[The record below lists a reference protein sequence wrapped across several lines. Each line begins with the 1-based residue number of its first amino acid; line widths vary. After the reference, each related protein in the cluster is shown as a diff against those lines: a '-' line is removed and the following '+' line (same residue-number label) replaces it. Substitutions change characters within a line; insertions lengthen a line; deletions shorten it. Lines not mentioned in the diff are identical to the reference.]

1 MINRTVLSWGKNR
14 RQSGAGGYPSKT
26 PSQSNGIRKHWRM
39 FGMGARSILCIC
51 AENYTDADYH
61 HTTTRADASCAPLGN
76 CTPLAVS
83 DDGQKSHPE
92 QSAWFGK
99 TVKRLRTRSE
109 PGGDRERKRSGRAD
123 RGREGGQ
130 SDDDVL
136 HHQMARL
143 HLITPTKIA
152 ATGERIQATTSSFRD
167 DTDTDVLMGAN
178 PREEEPGG
186 VQAAGKLLQ
195 GGEGWLENQE
205 ESDPAWEALKR
216 RVLYLE
222 ENGSS
227 SLEMNKAERALRE
240 LRAQLRRGWAEEVMR
255 TKEREE
261 CTRSTKKRR
270 RNAGWWTYENGDLLR
285 CTVTVSESLCEKE
298 GSCSRCL
305 SSAQMLSK
313 ATYIDQHSF
322 GFFIALGN
330 DTGLLFALLG
340 APVLAQG
347 CAGQTISIRSD
358 NKDFCT

>member
-1 MINRTVLSWGKNR
+1 
-14 RQSGAGGYPSKT
+14 
-26 PSQSNGIRKHWRM
+26 M

-51 AENYTDADYH
+51 VENYTDADYH
-61 HTTTRADASCAPLGN
+61 HTITRADAPCAPLAKG
-76 CTPLAVS
+76 TPLAVS
-83 DDGQKSHPE
+83 DDAQKSHPE
-92 QSAWFGK
+92 QPDTSKETESAWFGK

-109 PGGDRERKRSGRAD
+109 PGGDRERKRSGRVD
-123 RGREGGQ
+123 RGGAGGQ

-143 HLITPTKIA
+143 HLITPTKTA

-186 VQAAGKLLQ
+186 AQAAGKLSPSLQ
-195 GGEGWLENQE
+195 EGEGWLENQE
-205 ESDPAWEALKR
+205 ESDPAWESLKR

-222 ENGSS
+222 EHGGS

-261 CTRSTKKRR
+261 STRSTKKRR
-270 RNAGWWTYENGDLLR
+270 RDAGWWTYENGDLLR

-298 GSCSRCL
+298 GSC
-305 SSAQMLSK
+305 
-313 ATYIDQHSF
+313 
-322 GFFIALGN
+322 
-330 DTGLLFALLG
+330 
-340 APVLAQG
+340 
-347 CAGQTISIRSD
+347 
-358 NKDFCT
+358 